1 MVGSLETA
9 QRLTEASG
17 TPDHREIRVRFESH
31 TALLDGLA
39 LAEEE
44 SWVEDCR
51 VDFPRLELVIRMAGG
66 FRIDPGPS
74 TTSHRSRQAAPSIA
88 AQAC

>member
-17 TPDHREIRVRFESH
+17 TRDHREIRIRFESH
-31 TALLDGLA
+31 TALLGGLA
-39 LAEEE
+39 LAKEE
-44 SWVEDCR
+44 SWVEDCH
-51 VDFPRLELVIRMAGG
+51 VDFPRLELLIRMAGG
-66 FRIDPGPS
+66 FRIDSGPGS
-74 TTSHRSRQAAPSIA
+74 TLHRSRPAAPSIA